1 MFIISCLK
9 KNKIKVGWGGENIDQ
24 SLRIW
29 LCGGEIVSAAD
40 SYVAHMWR
48 DPAVPKTRAKY
59 RVPPGAPQ
67 TNRMRAVKA
76 WYGDFFDK
84 VVTFPEFKKYQDPS
98 RLGDLSSILDVKESL
113 KCKPFS
119 WYMDRFPN
127 IYHAGGLLP
136 DEIVML
142 QWRENNNMR
151 LDAHSNRCLSRPGM
165 PFHS

>member
-1 MFIISCLK
+1 
-9 KNKIKVGWGGENIDQ
+9 
-24 SLRIW
+24 
-29 LCGGEIVSAAD
+29 
-40 SYVAHMWR
+40 MWR

-98 RLGDLSSILDVKESL
+98 RLGDLSAILDVKESL

-151 LDAHSNRCLSRPGM
+151 LDAHSNRCLSRPGT